1 MGLEFTTMIAKG
13 GANNQNIRI
22 MTEEIKIKA
31 RDWEKLLSFTQQ
43 QKYKTAIRQGWFSD
57 YHDNSWRHSTF
68 YGAYIWKYPKML
80 KVVRMFEELIGHK
93 PLWED
98 VTDANLRDLFM
109 KIQENYAPNSAK
121 TVCAIIKAVIRE
133 NDATKEINSPTFG
146 RILRAKAV
154 PVQSVYLSDEE
165 INRIIKYN
173 PQGRTKRYVQRM
185 FLMEC
190 LCGARYCD
198 CQRITEE
205 NIDDT
210 GHFLVYV
217 TQKTKTE
224 VRVPLHKKLRPFLV
238 CRTGDEP
245 LVGEISEM
253 TYNRTLRDICRDCGI
268 NDNTKVLKAGREE
281 TGKKFRFVSS
291 NTGRR
296 SFATNLS
303 KKGVPLEQIAVMM
316 RHTCNGR
323 PNIQMTRRYIVGKTE
338 IDSNTL
344 RLFGVYDEDGDNA
357 LNDE

>member
-133 NDATKEINSPTFG
+133 NDATKEINS
-146 RILRAKAV
+146 
-154 PVQSVYLSDEE
+154 
-165 INRIIKYN
+165 
-173 PQGRTKRYVQRM
+173 
-185 FLMEC
+185 
-190 LCGARYCD
+190 
-198 CQRITEE
+198 
-205 NIDDT
+205 
-210 GHFLVYV
+210 
-217 TQKTKTE
+217 
-224 VRVPLHKKLRPFLV
+224 
-238 CRTGDEP
+238 
-245 LVGEISEM
+245 
-253 TYNRTLRDICRDCGI
+253 
-268 NDNTKVLKAGREE
+268 
-281 TGKKFRFVSS
+281 
-291 NTGRR
+291 
-296 SFATNLS
+296 
-303 KKGVPLEQIAVMM
+303 
-316 RHTCNGR
+316 
-323 PNIQMTRRYIVGKTE
+323 
-338 IDSNTL
+338 
-344 RLFGVYDEDGDNA
+344 
-357 LNDE
+357 